1 MINTTLQD
9 VALFTNPKHVVGNN
23 SAGPIQ
29 TSIFP
34 NFGAVPELFSNKK
47 VFLTDNM
54 YNGTASNIKA
64 AQAKYSGNGG
74 RRGKRRHSKS
84 KRPNAGMHVHTKK
97 NTHKKGSYKG
107 GKRLQ
112 TIGPID
118 QTDDAITANGG
129 TVGAGQPQVSTY
141 NHSGGS
147 YKKTKRKT
155 KSKKH
160 RRSRKGGMGCK
171 GNGSHKHKK
180 SMHRSRKGGMG
191 CKGNGS
197 HKHKKKGGS
206 GKQLEIAQGFGING
220 KNDTMFGALS
230 SPIPIKG
237 YKSCGV
243 ISPRN

>member
-180 SMHRSRKGGMG
+180 
-191 CKGNGS
+191 
-197 HKHKKKGGS
+197 KGGS

>member
-141 NHSGGS
+141 DHSGGS

-160 RRSRKGGMGCK
+160 
-171 GNGSHKHKK
+171 
-180 SMHRSRKGGMG
+180 HRSRKGGMG

>member
-54 YNGTASNIKA
+54 YDGTASNIKA

-180 SMHRSRKGGMG
+180 
-191 CKGNGS
+191 
-197 HKHKKKGGS
+197 KGGS